1 MLGGEAKEQVHQAP
15 AERRVTSIAV
25 REASKA
31 REEGNEKAGFVSCI
45 SKQLDLIS

>member
-31 REEGNEKAGFVSCI
+31 KQEKKGMKRPA
-45 SKQLDLIS
+45 L